1 MDIFNFNHIDTVTH
15 DETTLTEIKNL
26 YKFYHRRWWCY
37 KQTHKHLKRMN
48 LTCKL
53 SSSSLIATGAIAGGV
68 TLNPIILGVI
78 SGVGL
83 LVKTFTDYKNYDRR
97 IEMSKFAHTTYEK
110 VLVDLR
116 SCLRGKQFDHDSFV
130 SDIRLIDDMIIDLCP
145 TISNRVEK
153 RYEKKFNAVK
163 NGTGKP

>member
-1 MDIFNFNHIDTVTH
+1 MDIFTFNHIDTSI
-15 DETTLTEIKNL
+15 DETTLTKIKAL

-78 SGVGL
+78 SGAGL

-116 SCLRGKQFDHDSFV
+116 SCLRGKQ
-130 SDIRLIDDMIIDLCP
+130 
-145 TISNRVEK
+145 
-153 RYEKKFNAVK
+153 
-163 NGTGKP
+163 